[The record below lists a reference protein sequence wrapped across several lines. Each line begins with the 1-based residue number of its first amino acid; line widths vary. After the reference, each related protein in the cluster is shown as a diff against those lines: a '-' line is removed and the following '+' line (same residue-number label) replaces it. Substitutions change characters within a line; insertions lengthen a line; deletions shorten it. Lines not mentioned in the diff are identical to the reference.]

1 MSNVAEF
8 IETRLQIES
17 LVQQI
22 ALSMERKAIPQS
34 KKALDEAAPLLAK
47 LTAMADNDVQ
57 ESAVGRLTRA
67 LPASEQRL
75 RSCRAKLRQERNRR
89 SFEKLR
95 IPPASREANYL

>member
-22 ALSMERKAIPQS
+22 ALSVERKAIPQS
-34 KKALDEAAPLLAK
+34 KKALDEAAPLLEK

-67 LPASEQRL
+67 LAGFGT
-75 RSCRAKLRQERNRR
+75 KV
-89 SFEKLR
+89 EKLSR
-95 IPPASREANYL
+95 KAPARKKQAVV

>member
-22 ALSMERKAIPQS
+22 ALAVERKAIPQS
-34 KKALDEAAPLLAK
+34 KKGLEEAAPLLEK

-67 LPASEQRL
+67 LAGL
-75 RSCRAKLRQERNRR
+75 GTKV
-89 SFEKLR
+89 EKLTR
-95 IPPASREANYL
+95 KTPARKKQAVV

>member
-22 ALSMERKAIPQS
+22 TLSTERKAIPQS
-34 KKALDEAAPLLAK
+34 EKRLDEATRLLAT

-67 LPASEQRL
+67 LAGLGTKVEKLARKRPASKKQPV
-75 RSCRAKLRQERNRR
+75 AV
-89 SFEKLR
+89 
-95 IPPASREANYL
+95 